1 MGFPKP
7 ICLGNPCDNA
17 RFLDNRRG
25 AIHNKRMMSSV
36 WPLLAAGAVM
46 GLAAL
51 GAFLWAVKNGI
62 FENSEDV
69 KYTVFRDE
77 DDE

>member
-1 MGFPKP
+1 
-7 ICLGNPCDNA
+7 
-17 RFLDNRRG
+17 
-25 AIHNKRMMSSV
+25 MMSSI
-36 WPLLAAGAVM
+36 WTLLAAGAVM
-46 GLAAL
+46 GMAAL

>member
-1 MGFPKP
+1 MT
-7 ICLGNPCDNA
+7 
-17 RFLDNRRG
+17 
-25 AIHNKRMMSSV
+25 SSV
-36 WPLLAAGAVM
+36 WILLAAGAAM
-46 GLAAL
+46 GMSALA
-51 GAFLWAVKNGI
+51 AFLWAVKHGI

>member
-1 MGFPKP
+1 
-7 ICLGNPCDNA
+7 
-17 RFLDNRRG
+17 
-25 AIHNKRMMSSV
+25 MMSSI
-36 WPLLAAGAVM
+36 WPLLALGAMM
-46 GLAAL
+46 GMAAL
-51 GAFLWAVKNGI
+51 GAFLWAVKHGI